1 MNPAKPGLQRPPV
14 IRPRIDPVEVEA
26 KARAFIQGAEDNQR
40 GDQPPVATPA
50 PAPEPAYP
58 WLSPLV
64 RKDIVK
70 VFNLRVPE
78 PTKLKL
84 QWLAESSPKS
94 MHQIA
99 LDAVE
104 AEVERMVR
112 ERTRQA

>member
-14 IRPRIDPVEVEA
+14 IRPQIDPVEAEA
-26 KARAFIQGAEDNQR
+26 KARAFIQGAEDGQR
-40 GDQPPVATPA
+40 GGPTVPPPPT
-50 PAPEPAYP
+50 PEPDYP

-84 QWLAESSPKS
+84 QWLAERSPKS

-99 LDAVE
+99 LEAVE
-104 AEVERMVR
+104 AEVERMIR
-112 ERTRQA
+112 EQTRQA